1 MAARPRG
8 TGCRELGTVDGTPD
22 GLMLLEL
29 MTWPQVRDEIEA
41 ETPIVLPVGAIEQ
54 HGPHLPLGTDGFI
67 PYNLAKRVAATRRL
81 IVAPPLFYG
90 AYSRPRT
97 GGGRHFP
104 GSVGLPGR
112 TLERSVRALA
122 GDWMRQGFRK
132 VAVLNGHWENAW
144 TLLEALEQAIE
155 PYAGTHKALLVHW
168 WDQVRDVDVR
178 AIFGHAF
185 PGWETEHASIA
196 ETSMMEILAPELVR
210 TELKAVGGANRLVT
224 YDIFPPPED
233 ILWPNGVGYSALP
246 ASAELGTKLVNLLVE
261 RIGSIFDDEFGAG

>member
-1 MAARPRG
+1 VKTTDPP
-8 TGCRELGTVDGTPD
+8 TP
-22 GLMLLEL
+22 MLLES

-41 ETPIVLPVGAIEQ
+41 GTPIVLPVGAIEQ

-67 PYNLAKRVAATRRL
+67 PFSLAKRVAATRRL
-81 IVAPPLFYG
+81 IIAPPLFYG

-112 TLERSVRALA
+112 ILEQVVRAVIE
-122 GDWMRQGFRK
+122 DWMRQGFRK

-155 PYAGTHKALLVHW
+155 PYAATHKALLVHW
-168 WDQVRDVDVR
+168 WDQVRDDDVR
-178 AIFGHAF
+178 DIFGDLF
-185 PGWETEHASIA
+185 PGWEAEHASIT
-196 ETSMMEILAPELVR
+196 ETSMMEALAPELVR
-210 TELKAVGGANRLVT
+210 TELKAEGGAKRLVT

-233 ILWPNGVGYSALP
+233 ILWPNGVGYSAVP
-246 ASAELGTKLVNLLVE
+246 ASADLGIRLVDLLVE
-261 RIGSIFDDEFGAG
+261 RIGAIFDDELGGG